1 MDISDTRKELFDP
14 YVPIY
19 KKAAF
24 ERGGIRKF
32 EESFTG

>member
-24 ERGGIRKF
+24 ERGGVQGQNK
-32 EESFTG
+32 EA